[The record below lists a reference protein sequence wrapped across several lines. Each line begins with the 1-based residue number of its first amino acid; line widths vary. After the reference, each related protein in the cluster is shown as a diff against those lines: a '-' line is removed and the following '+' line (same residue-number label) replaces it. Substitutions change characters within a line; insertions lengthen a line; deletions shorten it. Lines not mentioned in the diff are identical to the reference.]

1 MLDYVELFVVCCKRD
16 VLDRF
21 FSKTCCSPTHAA
33 NMPHGLSCPRCQPNV
48 VMYDMPEDKLRYG
61 HDPREGLSRDS
72 YTPDAEWSPT
82 KGEVGKLT
90 TINQLTAALDHASAN
105 NQVVS
110 LKFIRQGCKACEG
123 TAEAYVS
130 TAAEYSDKGLFYTV
144 DFGEGKEFVK
154 TCQIRA
160 VPCAHIYAG
169 GKLRKATNLGPSK
182 WDEFKADLDALRDE
196 LATGVLV

>member
-1 MLDYVELFVVCCKRD
+1 MVANERRGWQADNHQPIDGCTGSRVCQ
-16 VLDRF
+16 
-21 FSKTCCSPTHAA
+21 
-33 NMPHGLSCPRCQPNV
+33 QPGGFAQIH
-48 VMYDMPEDKLRYG
+48 P
-61 HDPREGLSRDS
+61 
-72 YTPDAEWSPT
+72 
-82 KGEVGKLT
+82 
-90 TINQLTAALDHASAN
+90 
-105 NQVVS
+105 
-110 LKFIRQGCKACEG
+110 QGCKVCEG

>member
-1 MLDYVELFVVCCKRD
+1 MVCCRRD

-21 FSKTCCSPTHAA
+21 LLKNMLLAHATLQTCLMASA
-33 NMPHGLSCPRCQPNV
+33 MLRCQPNV

-169 GKLRKATNLGPSK
+169 GKLRKATNLGPAK